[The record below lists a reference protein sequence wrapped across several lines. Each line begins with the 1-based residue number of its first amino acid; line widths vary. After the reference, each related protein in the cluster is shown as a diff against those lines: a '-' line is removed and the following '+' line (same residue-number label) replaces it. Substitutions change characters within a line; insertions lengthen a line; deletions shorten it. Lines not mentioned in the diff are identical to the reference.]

1 MGSGRAAEG
10 GAAGGAAAAAPLTA
24 LFERLNARDTEG
36 LAALLD
42 PEAVLHFPKTAPLV
56 GAERILRFFKL
67 LWRGYPELHFTV
79 RETLLA
85 ADGLRAAV
93 HWTNAGRTREG
104 ADYANEGVTLMH
116 LREGRVVWMSDFFK
130 DTERF

>member
-1 MGSGRAAEG
+1 M
-10 GAAGGAAAAAPLTA
+10 
-24 LFERLNARDTEG
+24 
-36 LAALLD
+36 
-42 PEAVLHFPKTAPLV
+42 
-56 GAERILRFFKL
+56 
-67 LWRGYPELHFTV
+67 